1 LFQKEGKQVME
12 EIDNLLG
19 GIKNE
24 LSAIETMRDFNTW
37 DEFQLPKYKTRF
49 QDMLRDVPVEANDA
63 YQKINDARNSL
74 ELLAK
79 TYRDKFKKEYAKVRE
94 SASIRVDQLADNL
107 YEDIQAFKNRLNEK
121 EFGDKGSAEQYISSS
136 ESKKLLEAEIEK
148 LGTDNPDKAREL
160 RRELKV
166 GVAQILYDVEAGTHT
181 TVAETGQQM
190 VMFGNESF
198 PRYEAKVKEQ
208 SERRV
213 EMTFEANKNTAGVG
227 VKPGEMYGDVMMLVT
242 NPDGSKTKS
251 RVFADREDED
261 EWRLGLKTV
270 RGVDTQPTYMSA
282 NEFKDLR
289 NKYRDWASEEG
300 KLKQQYEQLRTDL
313 ARIYSERAKPD
324 EARNKSDQEWKTRYT
339 EKYEEYK
346 TFLGENNV
354 ALFRHMDKIASQEV
368 IDENGKGFVPRWR
381 SNWVVDSETQNN
393 LQKMAEL
400 FKMQLELGEGILNLN
415 GHTGTGK
422 DVLLKMFS
430 NRTNRPYFSTDC
442 TKWTTEFELS
452 EDVMLE
458 SKDGATQTIKVPS
471 AVLRGIQ
478 TPGSIVY
485 FNEVN
490 GMPEQSQIFLH
501 ALWDEKRA
509 LTLKTSSGKV
519 IEADPSV
526 LLASSMNPNYPG
538 TFDPQYA
545 TKSRMVSMEVG
556 YPDLEIKPDPED
568 TNKNPKFNSAEAMRI
583 ARNTGSLEDLTLDP
597 NLEHNEFVKVW
608 DRYIN
613 GIDNDAPELNS
624 VQEFDL
630 QTIKALVQF
639 GNLLRVDFMKN
650 FEDSRESRNALPVK
664 QPITAREFQRCA
676 YALGKISV
684 EDKAT
689 ADPDVVAKDLLE
701 RFFLSHIYSESDR
714 SKIRQTMASW
724 SSKNRVAS

>member
-1 LFQKEGKQVME
+1 M
-12 EIDNLLG
+12 
-19 GIKNE
+19 
-24 LSAIETMRDFNTW
+24 
-37 DEFQLPKYKTRF
+37 
-49 QDMLRDVPVEANDA
+49 
-63 YQKINDARNSL
+63 
-74 ELLAK
+74 
-79 TYRDKFKKEYAKVRE
+79 
-94 SASIRVDQLADNL
+94 
-107 YEDIQAFKNRLNEK
+107 
-121 EFGDKGSAEQYISSS
+121 
-136 ESKKLLEAEIEK
+136 
-148 LGTDNPDKAREL
+148 
-160 RRELKV
+160 
-166 GVAQILYDVEAGTHT
+166 
-181 TVAETGQQM
+181 
-190 VMFGNESF
+190 
-198 PRYEAKVKEQ
+198 
-208 SERRV
+208 
-213 EMTFEANKNTAGVG
+213 
-227 VKPGEMYGDVMMLVT
+227 
-242 NPDGSKTKS
+242 
-251 RVFADREDED
+251 
-261 EWRLGLKTV
+261 
-270 RGVDTQPTYMSA
+270 
-282 NEFKDLR
+282 
-289 NKYRDWASEEG
+289 
-300 KLKQQYEQLRTDL
+300 
-313 ARIYSERAKPD
+313 
-324 EARNKSDQEWKTRYT
+324 
-339 EKYEEYK
+339 
-346 TFLGENNV
+346 
-354 ALFRHMDKIASQEV
+354 
-368 IDENGKGFVPRWR
+368 
-381 SNWVVDSETQNN
+381 
-393 LQKMAEL
+393 
-400 FKMQLELGEGILNLN
+400 
-415 GHTGTGK
+415 
-422 DVLLKMFS
+422 KMFS